1 MGLIPGLLLILV
13 VFVGL
18 PLLIGQLCR
27 IGHGPQQDHDLSGA
41 VPIPARYRRS
51 ERGATAARTR

>member
-51 ERGATAARTR
+51 ERGGGR